1 MVKPVAGLR
10 AGVLRPGYIFSLF
23 AVMALILGTFAFYG
37 LRQSRIAMLDTM
49 EKGALS
55 LAEAVARAEENA
67 LRAEENAEALL
78 IDRLFTA
85 ARLVRE
91 LEQRADVDSELFK
104 HIAQENDLEQL
115 DLLDSQGQ
123 LLASSGDLEEGER
136 LLWAA
141 EMPVLEAEGELLF
154 EQEGPVFTAAVAR
167 ERGGGVLARG
177 MADNLLA
184 LRRSSGAGRLVQEI
198 GGGEGVVYMVWQDL
212 LGVLAA
218 SRGVEIID
226 PIEGDAFL
234 EQVLS
239 GNKSAA
245 RMVQYEGDTIFEK
258 VIPFRPVGSPAGLL
272 RVGLSLDAF
281 REQEQRGRLQF
292 VALVALLLVLG
303 LVGAGAVTVRQN
315 NALIAAA
322 YTRIQTYSSRVLAQ
336 MADAVVAVDVGAER
350 GRVQIFNEAA
360 VQLFGV
366 AESEALGRPLEA
378 IWSGELVERVLGNGR
393 ELQSE
398 SCLWRAADGS
408 TRDLSVSA
416 SLVRGADETIETA
429 VFIIQDLSVKR
440 ALEADLQRRDRLASM
455 GALASGVAHEVRNPL
470 NAISVIVQRLRREFE
485 PREDAE
491 DYARLTAVVGDE
503 VKRVDR
509 IIRQFL
515 ELARPPQLERQQVEL
530 GELLERA
537 AQVSEPGAV
546 AKGLFFQRNFA
557 VSGEIWVDPDQM
569 QQALLNLL
577 GNAVEATERGF
588 VRLGAGD
595 AGDDAIEITV
605 EDTGKG
611 ITEGAL
617 ERIFDLYYTTKA
629 EGTGL
634 GLSLVHRIVS
644 EHGGRLEVDSE
655 EGRGTRFSLVL
666 PRGISNG
673 G

>member
-1 MVKPVAGLR
+1 MVEPAAHGR

-23 AVMALILGTFAFYG
+23 AVMALVLGTFAFYG
-37 LRQSRIAMLDTM
+37 LRQSRLAMLETM

-78 IDRLFTA
+78 IDRLFTV

-91 LEQRADVDSELFK
+91 LEERGAVDSELFK
-104 HIAQENDLEQL
+104 RIAQENDVEQL
-115 DLLDSQGQ
+115 DLLDAQGQ
-123 LLASSGDLEEGER
+123 LIASSGGLDEGER
-136 LLWAA
+136 QLWAA
-141 EMPVLEAEGELLF
+141 EMPALAAEGELLF
-154 EQEGPVFTAAVAR
+154 EQEGPVYTAAVSR
-167 ERGGGVLARG
+167 GRGGGVLARAA
-177 MADNLLA
+177 ADNLLA
-184 LRRSSGAGRLVQEI
+184 LRRSSGAGRLVQEV

-226 PIEGDAFL
+226 QIEGDLFL

-245 RMVQYEGDTIFEK
+245 RMVQYEGEIIFEK
-258 VIPFRPVGSPAGLL
+258 VIPFRPQGSPAGLL
-272 RVGLSLDAF
+272 RVGLSLAAF

-315 NALIAAA
+315 NALLAAA

-336 MADAVVAVDVGAER
+336 MADAVVAVDIGAE
-350 GRVQIFNEAA
+350 GWRVQIFNEAA

-366 AESEALGRPLEA
+366 AERDALGRRLGD
-378 IWSGELVERVLGNGR
+378 IWSGELVGRVLEDGN

-398 SCLWRAADGS
+398 ACVWRAVDGG
-408 TRDLSVSA
+408 TRYLSVSA
-416 SLVRGADETIETA
+416 SLVRGANDAVETA

-485 PREDAE
+485 PREDVE
-491 DYARLTAVVGDE
+491 DYVRLTAVVGDE

-515 ELARPPQLERQQVEL
+515 ELARPPQLEKERVEI

-537 AQVSEPGAV
+537 AQVCEPGA
-546 AKGLFFQRNFA
+546 AEKDLRLERDFSAQGP
-557 VSGEIWVDPDQM
+557 IWVDPDQM
-569 QQALLNLL
+569 QQVLLNLL
-577 GNAVEATERGF
+577 GNAIEATERGT
-588 VRLGAGD
+588 VRLAANEVGND
-595 AGDDAIEITV
+595 AVEVVV
-605 EDTGKG
+605 EDTGTG
-611 ITEGAL
+611 IAEGAM

-644 EHGGRLEVDSE
+644 EHGGRLDVYSE
-655 EGRGTRFSLVL
+655 EGSGTRFSLVL
-666 PRGISNG
+666 PRGMQNG